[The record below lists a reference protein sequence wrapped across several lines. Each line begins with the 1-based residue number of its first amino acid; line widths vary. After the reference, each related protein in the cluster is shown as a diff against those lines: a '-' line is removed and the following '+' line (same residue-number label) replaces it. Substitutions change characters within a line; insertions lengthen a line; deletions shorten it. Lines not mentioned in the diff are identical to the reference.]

1 MSKLKEFQS
10 ALSLSNVSSDLPY
23 KEMSRNYEVF
33 NTGTLADAICSKTFP
48 DGTNMFELREIKMR
62 KTRKGNEHLT
72 MKGVHMIRLKST
84 KSLLINGDEVYPEM
98 VIYNSYD
105 GTSAMTVHVG
115 IFRAVCSNGL
125 VVATHDFGK
134 FKVRHMGT
142 EQEQAIELLS
152 EFVLKCKDMIQMNVR
167 LGEKIY
173 TEEEMI
179 ELAKKAAKLR
189 FDVDL
194 NNEQALELLVPSRT
208 EDVGNDAWR
217 VLNVL
222 QEKVI
227 GGGFKIEGVNKRK
240 VKPIRRA
247 AEDLKINKAIY
258 QMVWETIEPVMPTE
272 DITAE
277 LASEAMV
284 NVEVQVSSRY
294 TEFEEVAN

>member
-10 ALSLSNVSSDLPY
+10 ALTLGSVSSNLPY

-33 NTGTLADAICSKTFP
+33 NTGTLADAICEKKFQ
-48 DGTNMFELREIKMR
+48 DGTNMFEVREIKMR
-62 KTRKGNEHLT
+62 KTRKGNEHLAL
-72 MKGVHMIRLKST
+72 KGVHMLRLKST

-105 GTSAMTVHVG
+105 GSSAMTVHVG

-125 VVATHDFGK
+125 VVATQDFGK

-189 FDVDL
+189 FDMDL
-194 NNEQALELLVPSRT
+194 NNEQAMELLVPSRT
-208 EDVGNDAWR
+208 EDIGNDAWR

-227 GGGFKIEGVNKRK
+227 GGGFKIDGVNKRK

-247 AEDLKINKAIY
+247 TEDLKINKAIY
-258 QMVWETIEPVMPTE
+258 QMVWETIEPTMPTE
-272 DITAE
+272 DVTSD
-277 LASEAMV
+277 LAREAMA
-284 NVEVQVSSRY
+284 NVEVQVASRY
-294 TEFEEVAN
+294 IEFEEVN